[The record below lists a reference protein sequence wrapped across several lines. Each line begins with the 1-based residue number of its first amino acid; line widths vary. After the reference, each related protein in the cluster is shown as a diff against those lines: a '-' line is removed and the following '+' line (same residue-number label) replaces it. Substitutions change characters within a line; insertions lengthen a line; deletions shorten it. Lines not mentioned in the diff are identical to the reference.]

1 MRITRYQNTRYLA
14 VYASDGALVCI
25 TVYRKGAAEVVR
37 RLQHALETVQ
47 QGQAPNG
54 PTQSGAG
61 PRGNLRVV
69 LAVILGSGWMAL
81 PFLCISH

>member
-1 MRITRYQNTRYLA
+1 MHVERYGNTRYWA
-14 VYASDGALVCI
+14 VYASDGALICI

-54 PTQSGAG
+54 PTK
-61 PRGNLRVV
+61 
-69 LAVILGSGWMAL
+69 
-81 PFLCISH
+81 